1 MFILWWSVSLIKQ
14 TNKQTKI
21 SHKIFTFPW
30 NRKIPP
36 EFETA
41 KKADF
46 QTIQK
51 WGNGFAISFL
61 WLKQRIEAGKRES
74 QKSVL
79 FMPSPLAAFCSF
91 QPQECR
97 GWCSAAGMYRSTCKP
112 IVLNETWKPVRTRA
126 LLLVVFFI
134 RTTKR
139 DGREVWNVT

>member
-14 TNKQTKI
+14 TNKQKSVTKFSLFHATEK
-21 SHKIFTFPW
+21 SH
-30 NRKIPP
+30 P

-41 KKADF
+41 KKAAF

-61 WLKQRIEAGKRES
+61 WSKQRIEAGKRES

-79 FMPSPLAAFCSF
+79 FIPSPLAAFCSF

-112 IVLNETWKPVRTRA
+112 IVLNETWIPVRTRA
-126 LLLVVFFI
+126 LLLVMLFI
-134 RTTKR
+134 KTTKR
-139 DGREVWNVT
+139 DGGEVWNVT